1 MNGAFN
7 NLLSRALRNIPCT
20 PIQWYKFHGSVI
32 NSMGRETTAYEQ
44 PIEVSN
50 ASAQPVN
57 NREYEALN
65 LNLQKRY
72 IKVFVSADATVFA
85 NAQNPDKI
93 AYNGLIWTV
102 LSNQRWYPYDNWNQL
117 LCVEDKSDITL
128 VDGNGNL
135 ILNGEGDSGSKTV
148 FISKARFSIGD
159 V

>member
-1 MNGAFN
+1 M
-7 NLLSRALRNIPCT
+7 
-20 PIQWYKFHGSVI
+20 
-32 NSMGRETTAYEQ
+32 
-44 PIEVSN
+44 
-50 ASAQPVN
+50 N
-57 NREYEALN
+57 NREYAALN

-72 IKVFVSADATVFA
+72 ITVFVSADATVFA

-93 AYNGLIWTV
+93 AYNGLFWTV

-128 VDGNGNL
+128 VDDNGNL